1 MSDPQQPT
9 FLVCPQAEHVAVR
22 ILGKANY
29 LNCGNFRD
37 FIDRMLEQG
46 HLRFV
51 FDLEDCRGMD
61 STFLGILAGLAIEL
75 REKQP
80 NGTLLLCNLSS
91 NISELLNNLGLDT
104 LLSIDSDLCR
114 DCHAE
119 TEFTQLNNREIAD
132 ARKVLE
138 AHENLVAANQEN
150 AAQFEDVISFLRNQV
165 NRD

>member
-9 FLVCPQAEHVAVR
+9 FLVCPQDDHVAVR

-37 FIDRMLEQG
+37 FIDGMLQQG
-46 HLRFV
+46 HRRFV
-51 FDLEDCRGMD
+51 FDLEACCGMD

-75 REKQP
+75 RDKEP

-91 NISELLNNLGLDT
+91 NISELLNNLGLHT
-104 LLSIDSDLCR
+104 LLSIDRDLCR
-114 DCHAE
+114 NREGE
-119 TEFTQLNNREIAD
+119 TEFTQLNNQEIAD

-150 AAQFEDVISFLRNQV
+150 EAQFEDVISFLRNQIKP
-165 NRD
+165 D

>member
-9 FLVCPQAEHVAVR
+9 FLVSAHTDPVAIR
-22 ILGKANY
+22 IQGKANY

-37 FIDRMLEQG
+37 FVDGMLAKG
-46 HLRFV
+46 HSRFV
-51 FDLEDCRGMD
+51 FDLEACRGMD

-75 REKQP
+75 RDQQP

-114 DCHAE
+114 NCDAD
-119 TEFTQLNNREIAD
+119 TEFTQLNNQEIAE
-132 ARKVLE
+132 AREVLK
-138 AHENLVAANQEN
+138 AHENLIAANQDNE
-150 AAQFEDVISFLRNQV
+150 AQFEDVISFLRSQV
-165 NRD
+165 NPD